1 MVYLLA
7 LQFFCNLFY
16 TKTTFLNAQVIFFNC
31 HELHITLFFLTKNM
45 SIDYELYETQ
55 TVIWFKTDFSM
66 KKQMQCHS
74 RVNIF
79 NKAAR
84 REKNLNFNESTY
96 FGLC

>member
-1 MVYLLA
+1 
-7 LQFFCNLFY
+7 
-16 TKTTFLNAQVIFFNC
+16 
-31 HELHITLFFLTKNM
+31 M